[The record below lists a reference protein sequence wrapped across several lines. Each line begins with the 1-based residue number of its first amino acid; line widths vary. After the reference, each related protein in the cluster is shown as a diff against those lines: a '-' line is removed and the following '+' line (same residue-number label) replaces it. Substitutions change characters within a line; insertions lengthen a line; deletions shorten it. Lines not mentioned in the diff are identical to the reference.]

1 MAKQIKITLTKGLV
15 NSNIKQKENVQS
27 LGLHK
32 IGQSVTREDTPVY
45 RGMVNKVRHLVTVE
59 EVD

>member
-15 NSNIKQKENVQS
+15 NSNIKQRENVRS

-32 IGQSVTREDTPVY
+32 IGQSVTREDTAVY
-45 RGMVNKVRHLVTVE
+45 RGMVDKVRHLVTVE